1 MSDFELQLFD
11 GKQYQ
16 PVQTG
21 EAKSLPTLARD
32 LGLRAWRVVRIDKGW
47 PDAPRYTRSRVSR
60 AQYCAAQDTCE
71 LYATWCAEH
80 GVRPSA
86 VFPRFAHLFPGTRIA
101 DPAEWFSPAVNEWQK
116 GDEE

>member
-47 PDAPRYTRSRVSR
+47 PLVP
-60 AQYCAAQDTCE
+60 AALSKRHKVGRRKWPAIKPED
-71 LYATWCAEH
+71 
-80 GVRPSA
+80 RP
-86 VFPRFAHLFPGTRIA
+86 I
-101 DPAEWFSPAVNEWQK
+101 NEWQE